1 MLYLVVHHKLLLMRP
16 LDSFNKQIRSALILP
31 SLLVATGAYF
41 IFVPS
46 ILSSRTNVVAVK
58 VQRL

>member
-1 MLYLVVHHKLLLMRP
+1 
-16 LDSFNKQIRSALILP
+16 
-31 SLLVATGAYF
+31 LLVATGAYF
-41 IFVPS
+41 VFVPS